1 MSVPRELRVELLLGR
16 KVVDRNGR
24 PVGRVE
30 EIQATEEGGECLVHE
45 FHLGP
50 DALLERFSAL
60 PLVRHFLGLF
70 GHHVHR
76 PLRVGWQAM
85 DLSDPEHPRL
95 RAAIVR

>member
-1 MSVPRELRVELLLGR
+1 MSGQPEIRLELLLGR
-16 KVVDRNGR
+16 QVVDRAGK

-30 EIQATEEGGECLVHE
+30 EVLACWEGDQCLVQE
-45 FHLGP
+45 IHLGP
-50 DALLERFSAL
+50 DALLERFSAF
-60 PLVRHFLGLF
+60 PLIRQLLGLF
-70 GHHVHR
+70 GHKLHR

>member
-1 MSVPRELRVELLLGR
+1 MSGEREIRVELLLGR
-16 KVVDRNGR
+16 QVLDRTGK

-30 EIQATEEGGECLVHE
+30 EIQARQEGDALLVEE

-50 DALLERFSAL
+50 DALLERLSAL
-60 PLVRHFLGLF
+60 PLTRQLLGLF
-70 GHHVHR
+70 GRKAHR

>member
-1 MSVPRELRVELLLGR
+1 MMVPREVRVELLLGR
-16 KVVDRNGR
+16 EVVDRNGR
-24 PVGRVE
+24 PVGRIE
-30 EIQATEEGGECLVHE
+30 EIQASWEGDRCLVQE

-50 DALLERFSAL
+50 HALAERFSAL
-60 PLVRHFLGLF
+60 PLVSHLLHAF
-70 GHHVHR
+70 GRKLHR

>member
-1 MSVPRELRVELLLGR
+1 MSAPREVRVELLLGR
-16 KVVDRNGR
+16 RVLDRNGR

-30 EIQATEEGGECLVHE
+30 EIQARQEGEECLVEE

-60 PLVRHFLGLF
+60 PLVRQLMAVF
-70 GHHVHR
+70 GRKVHR